1 MTRYYTNQLLE
12 MIEEGILDRDT
23 VINACLSHMSESEVQ
38 DMMESNEF
46 IEEEEDEED
55 DEDDEE

>member
-12 MIEEGILDRDT
+12 MIEEGILDKDT
-23 VINACLSHMSESEVQ
+23 VINACLSYMSESEVQ

-46 IEEEEDEED
+46 IEEEDEDEE